1 MAQTEMELYLA
12 IRNNNLS
19 RVVDILKR
27 HDLSKR
33 EFFNGTI
40 TFVSLAV
47 MHGMFV
53 SEWSRGVAL
62 AQVTDFSRFSRQ
74 SGHRREAH

>member
-12 IRNNNLS
+12 IRNNSVS
-19 RVVDILKR
+19 RVEDILKR

-47 MHGMFV
+47 MHG
-53 SEWSRGVAL
+53 
-62 AQVTDFSRFSRQ
+62 TY
-74 SGHRREAH
+74 SGHGSHVDFATVVDRVY